1 MENSLEHDK
10 NTGNSPE
17 YRVPVNI
24 TVPIFTRTG
33 FPRKGRRERTGD
45 TLDEKCSEC
54 GQGVLESRILISK
67 TGYLGR
73 FYAKKWPRCT
83 ASRSCRTIWCIFG
96 ATFWTISLCCQR
108 TLTLTASNCANRV
121 QSQIYLDSAEVQ
133 TIECNL
139 LQMRH
144 LYLEH
149 AS

>member
-1 MENSLEHDK
+1 MTKTLETALNIEFQWTLRFQSSLELVFRK
-10 NTGNSPE
+10 RTEGNVLE
-17 YRVPVNI
+17 
-24 TVPIFTRTG
+24 
-33 FPRKGRRERTGD
+33 D